1 MISSANLKNS
11 EIAEDVDYLDANEA
25 FPDFPDDN
33 DELESIDDLEFSDEP
48 KGEENTYVSMKDAD
62 DIAAQVK
69 SFSAAFARK
78 NISPLKSA
86 TEQLNETADDNAAAR
101 EELFEKIEK
110 IEKQKEIAENF
121 IEKFEGVTL
130 EKIKNLNKEQ
140 LENFKEEAEKIV
152 NNCQADSINLANTQM
167 EAWMDRMIQIK
178 LAEAYK
184 QIDEYQAAA
193 DKKIEEKLE
202 KMRLADLEL
211 LEREEKLLEEK
222 KEFIKKQEEI
232 QEKIDEF
239 DHKVEEFNKIQE
251 SKQQEIEGMV
261 ASLVEQN
268 NILSASL
275 ENEKK
280 ERLQLKIVIEE
291 QNKTIAAQTEQSE
304 KLMITIK
311 EENDQKAQILR
322 EKEELFDVI
331 QKKDERRRE
340 EIREQN
346 EEIKNLRQVM
356 IGKEEKMEKNN
367 SFLTV
372 VICLIYIFWAVVGF
386 FAASELVGTLKNL
399 INTFSWSSFVV
410 GFGVLI
416 FKFYK
421 GYVNEKAW

>member
-11 EIAEDVDYLDANEA
+11 EIAEDIDYLDADEA

-33 DELESIDDLEFSDEP
+33 DELESFDDLDFSDDP
-48 KGEENTYVSMKDAD
+48 KGKEENTYVSMKDAD

-69 SFSAAFARK
+69 KFSASFAKK
-78 NISPLKSA
+78 NITPLKSA

-140 LENFKEEAEKIV
+140 LEIFKEEAEKII

-202 KMRLADLEL
+202 KIRLADLEL

-222 KEFIKKQEEI
+222 KELIEKQEEI
-232 QEKIDEF
+232 QQKIDEF
-239 DHKVEEFNKIQE
+239 DQKVEEFNKQQE
-251 SKQQEIEGMV
+251 SKQEEIEGIV

-268 NILSASL
+268 NNLNTSL
-275 ENEKK
+275 QNERK
-280 ERLQLKIVIEE
+280 EKLDLKIIIEE
-291 QNKTIAAQTEQSE
+291 QRKTIDAGSEQIE
-304 KLMITIK
+304 KLIIIN
-311 EENDQKAQILR
+311 EEEKNQKAQIL
-322 EKEELFDVI
+322 L
-331 QKKDERRRE
+331 
-340 EIREQN
+340 QN
-346 EEIKNLRQVM
+346 EEIVNENKKITERRTKEVNGYKEEVDSLRQAM
-356 IGKEEKMEKNN
+356 DRREKKMEFNN
-367 SFLTV
+367 SILTV
-372 VICLIYIFWAVVGF
+372 VICLIFIFWAVVGF
-386 FAASELVGTLKNL
+386 FAASELVGTLKSL

-421 GYVNEKAW
+421 GMWK

>member
-1 MISSANLKNS
+1 MISSADLKNS
-11 EIAEDVDYLDANEA
+11 EIAEDIDYLDADEA

-33 DELESIDDLEFSDEP
+33 DELESFDDLDFSDNP

-69 SFSAAFARK
+69 KFSASFARK
-78 NISPLKSA
+78 NITPLKSA
-86 TEQLNETADDNAAAR
+86 TEQLNETADDNAAVG

-110 IEKQKEIAENF
+110 IEKQKDIAENF

-140 LENFKEEAEKIV
+140 LEIFKEEAEKIV
-152 NNCQADSINLANTQM
+152 NNCQADSINLTNTQM
-167 EAWMDRMIQIK
+167 EAWMDRMIQIR

-193 DKKIEEKLE
+193 DKKIEEKFE
-202 KMRLADLEL
+202 KIHLADLEL

-222 KEFIKKQEEI
+222 KELIKEKEEI
-232 QEKIDEF
+232 QQKIDEF

-261 ASLVEQN
+261 VSLVEQN
-268 NILSASL
+268 NTLRDKI

-280 ERLQLKIVIEE
+280 EKLQLKIVIEE

-304 KLMITIK
+304 KLIITIK

-331 QKKDERRRE
+331 QKKDERRTK
-340 EIREQN
+340 EIQEQN
-346 EEIKNLRQVM
+346 EEIKKLRQAVA
-356 IGKEEKMEKNN
+356 EREKNIKFSN
-367 SFLTV
+367 S
-372 VICLIYIFWAVVGF
+372 ILIYFISAVFIAWGLIGI
-386 FAASELVGTLKNL
+386 STTPEIQSWLKSFVN
-399 INTFSWSSFVV
+399 NVSWSSIGV
-410 GFGVLI
+410 GVLVFG

-421 GYVNEKAW
+421 DVTK

>member
-1 MISSANLKNS
+1 MISSADLKKS
-11 EIAEDVDYLDANEA
+11 EI
-25 FPDFPDDN
+25 
-33 DELESIDDLEFSDEP
+33 
-48 KGEENTYVSMKDAD
+48 AD

-69 SFSAAFARK
+69 KFSASFAKK
-78 NISPLKSA
+78 NITPLKSA

-121 IEKFEGVTL
+121 IEKFEGVNL
-130 EKIKNLNKEQ
+130 EKIKNLNREQ
-140 LENFKEEAEKIV
+140 LEIFKEEAEKII
-152 NNCQADSINLANTQM
+152 NNCQADSINLSNTQM
-167 EAWMDRMIQIK
+167 EAWMDRMIRIK

-193 DKKIEEKLE
+193 DKKIEERLE
-202 KMRLADLEL
+202 KIHLADLEL

-222 KEFIKKQEEI
+222 KELIKKQEEI

-280 ERLQLKIVIEE
+280 EKLHLKIVIEE
-291 QNKTIAAQTEQSE
+291 QSKTIAAQTGQVE
-304 KLMITIK
+304 KLIITIK
-311 EENDQKAQILR
+311 EENEQKAQILR

-331 QKKDERRRE
+331 QKKDERRILE
-340 EIREQN
+340 VKGYKDEID
-346 EEIKNLRQVM
+346 NLRQAVARR
-356 IGKEEKMEKNN
+356 EEKMDFNN
-367 SFLTV
+367 SILVYFISV
-372 VICLIYIFWAVVGF
+372 VFIIWG
-386 FAASELVGTLKNL
+386 LVGTSTTPEIQSWLK
-399 INTFSWSSFVV
+399 SFVSGISWTSIV
-410 GFGVLI
+410 IGGIVFC
-416 FKFYK
+416 FKLYRDITK
-421 GYVNEKAW
+421 

>member
-11 EIAEDVDYLDANEA
+11 EIAEDIDYLDADEA
-25 FPDFPDDN
+25 FPDDN
-33 DELESIDDLEFSDEP
+33 DELESFDDLDFSDDP

-69 SFSAAFARK
+69 NFSAAFARK

-140 LENFKEEAEKIV
+140 LEIFKEEAEKII
-152 NNCQADSINLANTQM
+152 NNCQADSINLSNTQM

-193 DKKIEEKLE
+193 DKKIEERLE
-202 KMRLADLEL
+202 KIRLADLEL

-222 KEFIKKQEEI
+222 KEVIKEKEEI
-232 QEKIDEF
+232 QQKIDEF
-239 DHKVEEFNKIQE
+239 DQKVEEFYKQQE
-251 SKQQEIEGMV
+251 IKQQEIEGMV
-261 ASLVEQN
+261 VSLVEQN
-268 NILSASL
+268 NTLRDNL

-280 ERLQLKIVIEE
+280 EKLQLKIVIEE

-304 KLMITIK
+304 KLIITIK

-346 EEIKNLRQVM
+346 EEIKALRQVM
-356 IGKEEKMEKNN
+356 IGREEKMERNN

-372 VICLIYIFWAVVGF
+372 VICLFFIFWAVVGF

-399 INTFSWSSFVV
+399 INIFSWSSFVV

-421 GYVNEKAW
+421 GMWK

>member
-11 EIAEDVDYLDANEA
+11 EIAEDIDYLDADEA

-33 DELESIDDLEFSDEP
+33 DELESFDDLDFSDDP
-48 KGEENTYVSMKDAD
+48 KGEEENTYVSMKDAD

-69 SFSAAFARK
+69 KFSASFAKK
-78 NISPLKSA
+78 NITPLKSA

-110 IEKQKEIAENF
+110 IEKQKDIAEKF

-140 LENFKEEAEKIV
+140 LEIFKEEAEKII
-152 NNCQADSINLANTQM
+152 NNCQADSINLANFQM

-193 DKKIEEKLE
+193 DKKIEERLE
-202 KMRLADLEL
+202 KIHLADLEL

-222 KEFIKKQEEI
+222 KELIKEKEEI
-232 QEKIDEF
+232 QQKIDEF
-239 DHKVEEFNKIQE
+239 DQKVEEFYKQQE
-251 SKQQEIEGMV
+251 IKQQEIEGMV
-261 ASLVEQN
+261 VSLVEQN
-268 NILSASL
+268 NTLRDNL

-280 ERLQLKIVIEE
+280 EKLQLKIVIEE

-304 KLMITIK
+304 KLIITIK

-331 QKKDERRRE
+331 QKKDERRTK
-340 EIREQN
+340 EIQEQN
-346 EEIKNLRQVM
+346 EEIKALRQVM
-356 IGKEEKMEKNN
+356 IGREEKMERNN

-372 VICLIYIFWAVVGF
+372 VICLIFIFWAVVGF
-386 FAASELVGTLKNL
+386 FAASELEGLLRKL
-399 INTFSWSSFVV
+399 INIFSWSSFVI
-410 GFGVLI
+410 GFGVII

-421 GYVNEKAW
+421 GMWK

>member
-11 EIAEDVDYLDANEA
+11 EIAEDFDYLEADEA
-25 FPDFPDDN
+25 FPDFPDDEN
-33 DELESIDDLEFSDEP
+33 LDDLGFSDDPE
-48 KGEENTYVSMKDAD
+48 GEEENTYVSMKDAD

-69 SFSAAFARK
+69 NFSAAFARK

-101 EELFEKIEK
+101 EELFEKLEK

-140 LENFKEEAEKIV
+140 LEIFKEEAEKII
-152 NNCQADSINLANTQM
+152 NNCQADSINLSNTQM

-178 LAEAYK
+178 LTEAYK
-184 QIDEYQAAA
+184 QIDEYKAAA
-193 DKKIEEKLE
+193 DKKIEERLE
-202 KMRLADLEL
+202 KIRLADLEL
-211 LEREEKLLEEK
+211 LEREEKLLEREEKLLEEK
-222 KEFIKKQEEI
+222 KELIKEKEEI
-232 QEKIDEF
+232 QQKIDEF
-239 DHKVEEFNKIQE
+239 DQKVEEFYKQQE
-251 SKQQEIEGMV
+251 IKQQEIEGMV
-261 ASLVEQN
+261 VSLVEQN
-268 NILSASL
+268 NTLRDNL

-280 ERLQLKIVIEE
+280 EKLQLKIVIEE

-304 KLMITIK
+304 KLIITIK

-346 EEIKNLRQVM
+346 EEIKALRQVM
-356 IGKEEKMEKNN
+356 IGREEKMERNN

-372 VICLIYIFWAVVGF
+372 VICLFFIFWAVVGF

-399 INTFSWSSFVV
+399 INIFSWSSFVV

-421 GYVNEKAW
+421 GMWK

>member
-11 EIAEDVDYLDANEA
+11 EIAEDIDYLDADEA

-33 DELESIDDLEFSDEP
+33 DELESFDDLDFSDDP
-48 KGEENTYVSMKDAD
+48 KGKEENNYVSMKDAD

-69 SFSAAFARK
+69 KFSASFAKK
-78 NISPLKSA
+78 NITPLKSA

-140 LENFKEEAEKIV
+140 LEIFKEEAEKII

-202 KMRLADLEL
+202 KIRLADLEL

-222 KEFIKKQEEI
+222 KELIEKQEEI
-232 QEKIDEF
+232 QQKIDEF
-239 DHKVEEFNKIQE
+239 DQKVEEFNKQQE
-251 SKQQEIEGMV
+251 SKQEEIEGIV

-268 NILSASL
+268 NNLNTSL
-275 ENEKK
+275 QNERK
-280 ERLQLKIVIEE
+280 EKLDLKIIIEE
-291 QNKTIAAQTEQSE
+291 QRKTIDAGSEQIE
-304 KLMITIK
+304 KLIIIN
-311 EENDQKAQILR
+311 EEEKNQKAQIL
-322 EKEELFDVI
+322 L
-331 QKKDERRRE
+331 
-340 EIREQN
+340 QN
-346 EEIKNLRQVM
+346 EEIVNENKKITERRTKEVNGYKEEVDSLRQAM
-356 IGKEEKMEKNN
+356 DRREKKMEFNN
-367 SFLTV
+367 SILTV
-372 VICLIYIFWAVVGF
+372 VICLIFIFWAVVGF
-386 FAASELVGTLKNL
+386 FAASELVGTLKSL

-421 GYVNEKAW
+421 GMWK